1 VSEMKRVVVPI
12 LILLMLAQTFS
23 QWLIVLD
30 YMVNKEYIAR
40 VLCENKNRPQL
51 KCKGKCQMMKKLAE
65 EEKQQQ
71 GSELKA
77 GNQSLIVS
85 ASAHFALL
93 LKPAV
98 TESFIEYQELPVP
111 HTVTRSYA
119 IFHPPAIV

>member
-1 VSEMKRVVVPI
+1 MKRVVIPI

-30 YMVNKEYIAR
+30 YEINKDYIAK

-71 GSELKA
+71 SAELKA

-85 ASAHFALL
+85 ASAHFASLQ
-93 LKPAV
+93 KPAV
-98 TESFIEYQELPVP
+98 SETLIEYQELPVP
-111 HTVTRSYA
+111 HTVTRSHD
-119 IFHPPAIV
+119 IFHPPATV

>member
-1 VSEMKRVVVPI
+1 MKRAVVPI

-23 QWLIVLD
+23 QWLIVMD
-30 YMVNKEYIAR
+30 YEINKDYIAK

-71 GSELKA
+71 SSELKA

-85 ASAHFALL
+85 STAHFASLQ
-93 LKPAV
+93 KPAV
-98 TESFIEYQELPVP
+98 SESFIDYQELPVP

>member
-1 VSEMKRVVVPI
+1 MKRVIIPI

-30 YMVNKEYIAR
+30 YQINKDYIAR
-40 VLCENKNRPQL
+40 VLCENKNRPKL
-51 KCKGKCQMMKKLAE
+51 KCNGKCQMMKKLAE

-71 GSELKA
+71 SSELRA

-85 ASAHFALL
+85 ASAHFATLQ
-93 LKPAV
+93 KPTV
-98 TESFIEYQELPVP
+98 SETLIEYQELPVP

-119 IFHPPAIV
+119 IFHPPATV